1 MPENT
6 VKMMLAKMLTKIV
19 LPCHR
24 TWLIALGT
32 LIIGGCAVP
41 AHQPARLGL
50 KLAPSALGESISL
63 QQHLRVERNGS
74 VDELDAV
81 LEVDSRRLDLVGLA
95 LGQRVLTLHYD
106 GQKINVWRHPLFP
119 PEVRDEDILEDLQL
133 ILWPA
138 DAVRQ
143 ALPGG
148 WRIEENGARRT
159 LLIGEMPVTVI
170 NYSGEP
176 RWNGKIELSNLRY
189 QYRLIIQSVSNGP

>member
-1 MPENT
+1 VPENAA
-6 VKMMLAKMLTKIV
+6 KMMLSKIT
-19 LPCHR
+19 LPSNR
-24 TWLIALGT
+24 LQLIALGS
-32 LIIGGCAVP
+32 LIFGACAVP

-63 QQHLRVERNGS
+63 QQHLTVERNGR

-81 LEVDSRRLDLVGLA
+81 LEVDSRRLDLVGLV

-106 GQKINVWRHPLFP
+106 GQILNTWRHPLFP
-119 PEVRDEDILEDLQL
+119 LEVRDEDILEDLQL

-148 WRIEENGARRT
+148 WRIEEKDSRRT
-159 LLIGEMPVTVI
+159 ILIGQMPVTVI
-170 NYSGEP
+170 DYTGEP
-176 RWNGKIELSNLRY
+176 RWNGQIELSNVRY
-189 QYRLIIQSVSNGP
+189 QYRLIIQSVSNGS

>member
-1 MPENT
+1 VPENT
-6 VKMMLAKMLTKIV
+6 VKMMLAKITLRS
-19 LPCHR
+19 HR
-24 TWLIALGT
+24 IWLIALGS

-63 QQHLRVERNGS
+63 QQHLTVERNGS
-74 VDELDAV
+74 VDELEAV
-81 LEVDSRRLDLVGLA
+81 LEVDPRRLDLVGLA

-106 GQKINVWRHPLFP
+106 GQILNAWRHPLFP

-148 WRIEENGARRT
+148 WRIEEKDKRRI
-159 LLIGEMPVTVI
+159 LLSGQMPVTVI
-170 NYSGEP
+170 DYSGEP

-189 QYRLIIQSVSNGP
+189 QYRLIIQSVSNRP

>member
-1 MPENT
+1 
-6 VKMMLAKMLTKIV
+6 MLAKIT
-19 LPCHR
+19 LPGR
-24 TWLIALGT
+24 RIWWVALGS
-32 LIIGGCAVP
+32 LIFGACTVP

-50 KLAPSALGESISL
+50 KLAPAALGESISL
-63 QQHLRVERNGS
+63 QQHLTVERNGS

-81 LEVDSRRLDLVGLA
+81 LEVDPRRLDLVGLV
-95 LGQRVLTLHYD
+95 LNQRVLTLHYD
-106 GQKINVWRHPLFP
+106 GQILSVWRHPLFP
-119 PEVRDEDILEDLQL
+119 AAVRDEDILEDLQL

-143 ALPGG
+143 ALPYG
-148 WRIEENGARRT
+148 WRIEENGVHRT

-170 NYSGEP
+170 NYSGVP

>member
-1 MPENT
+1 VPENT
-6 VKMMLAKMLTKIV
+6 VKMMLAKVTLRS
-19 LPCHR
+19 HR
-24 TWLIALGT
+24 IWLIALGG

-41 AHQPARLGL
+41 AHQPVRLGL

-63 QQHLRVERNGS
+63 QQHLTVERNGK

-81 LEVDSRRLDLVGLA
+81 LEVDPRRLDLVGLA

-106 GQKINVWRHPLFP
+106 GQILNAWRHPLFP

-138 DAVRQ
+138 DAVRE

-148 WRIEENGARRT
+148 WRIEEKDKRRILLSGQT
-159 LLIGEMPVTVI
+159 LVTVI
-170 NYSGEP
+170 DYSGVP
-176 RWNGKIELSNLRY
+176 RWNGKIELSSLRY

>member
-1 MPENT
+1 VPENT
-6 VKMMLAKMLTKIV
+6 AKMMLAKITLRFDRV
-19 LPCHR
+19 Q
-24 TWLIALGT
+24 LIALGS
-32 LIIGGCAVP
+32 LLFGACAVQ

-63 QQHLRVERNGS
+63 QQHLTVERNGR

-81 LEVDSRRLDLVGLA
+81 LEVDSQRLDLVGLA

-106 GQKINVWRHPLFP
+106 GQILNTWRHPLFP
-119 PEVRDEDILEDLQL
+119 PELRDEDILEDLQL

-170 NYSGEP
+170 NYSGAS

>member
-6 VKMMLAKMLTKIV
+6 AKMMLAKIK
-19 LPCHR
+19 LPFNGFR
-24 TWLIALGT
+24 LIPLGT
-32 LIIGGCAVP
+32 LIFGGCAML

-63 QQHLRVERNGS
+63 QQHLTVERNGR

-81 LEVDSRRLDLVGLA
+81 LEVDPRRLDLVGLV

-106 GQKINVWRHPLFP
+106 GQILNAWRHPMFP
-119 PEVRDEDILEDLQL
+119 AAVRDEDILEDLQL

-148 WRIEENGARRT
+148 WSIEEKGLRRT
-159 LLIGEMPVTVI
+159 LLIGETPVTVI
-170 NYSGEP
+170 NYSGQR
-176 RWNGKIELSNLRY
+176 RWSGKVELSNLRY
-189 QYRLIIQSVSNGP
+189 QYQLIIQSVSNEP

>member
-1 MPENT
+1 MPET
-6 VKMMLAKMLTKIV
+6 TAKMMLTTIT

-24 TWLIALGT
+24 IWLITLGIVIFCT
-32 LIIGGCAVP
+32 CAVP

-63 QQHLRVERNGS
+63 QQHLTVERNGR

-81 LEVDSRRLDLVGLA
+81 LEVDPRRLDLVGLA

-106 GQKINVWRHPLFP
+106 GQILNAWRHPLFP

-138 DAVRQ
+138 NAVRQ

-148 WRIEENGARRT
+148 WRIEENGTRRT

-189 QYRLIIQSVSNGP
+189 QYRLIIQSVCNGP

>member
-1 MPENT
+1 
-6 VKMMLAKMLTKIV
+6 MLAKIT
-19 LPCHR
+19 LPFNR
-24 TWLIALGT
+24 FRLIALGT
-32 LIIGGCAVP
+32 LIFGGCAVP
-41 AHQPARLGL
+41 THQPGRLGL

-63 QQHLRVERNGS
+63 QQHLTVERNGR

-81 LEVDSRRLDLVGLA
+81 LEVDPRRLDLVALA

-106 GQKINVWRHPLFP
+106 GQMLNAWRHPMFP
-119 PEVRDEDILEDLQL
+119 AVVRDEDILEDLQL

-143 ALPGG
+143 ALPDG
-148 WRIEENGARRT
+148 WRIEERDLRRT

-170 NYSGEP
+170 NYSGQP
-176 RWNGKIELSNLRY
+176 RWSGKVELSNLYY

>member
-1 MPENT
+1 VSENT
-6 VKMMLAKMLTKIV
+6 VKIMLAKITS
-19 LPCHR
+19 PFHR

-32 LIIGGCAVP
+32 VIIGSCAVT

-63 QQHLRVERNGS
+63 QQHLTVERNGS

-81 LEVDSRRLDLVGLA
+81 LEVDPWRLDLVGLA

-106 GQKINVWRHPLFP
+106 GQRLNAWRHPLFP

-133 ILWPA
+133 VLWPA
-138 DAVRQ
+138 DAVSQ

-170 NYSGEP
+170 NYSSVP
-176 RWNGKIELSNLRY
+176 RWSGKIELSNLLY
-189 QYRLIIQSVSNGP
+189 QYRLIIQSVSNEP

>member
-1 MPENT
+1 ML
-6 VKMMLAKMLTKIV
+6 VKITLRS
-19 LPCHR
+19 HR
-24 TWLIALGT
+24 VWLIALGS

-41 AHQPARLGL
+41 AHQSGRLGL
-50 KLAPSALGESISL
+50 KLAPSALGESISV
-63 QQHLRVERNGS
+63 QQHLTVERNGR
-74 VDELDAV
+74 VDEIEAV
-81 LEVDSRRLDLVGLA
+81 LEVDPRRLDLVGLV

-106 GQKINVWRHPLFP
+106 GQILNAWRHPLFP

-148 WRIEENGARRT
+148 WRIEEKDKRRI
-159 LLIGEMPVTVI
+159 LLSEQTPVTVI

-189 QYRLIIQSVSNGP
+189 QYRLIIQSVSNRP

>member
-1 MPENT
+1 
-6 VKMMLAKMLTKIV
+6 MMLSKITLSFNRV
-19 LPCHR
+19 G
-24 TWLIALGT
+24 LIALGS
-32 LIIGGCAVP
+32 LIFGACAVP
-41 AHQPARLGL
+41 AHQPARLRL

-63 QQHLRVERNGS
+63 QQHLTVERNGK
-74 VDELDAV
+74 VDELEAV
-81 LEVDSRRLDLVGLA
+81 LEVDPWRLDLVGLA

-106 GQKINVWRHPLFP
+106 GQILNAWRHPLFP

-170 NYSGEP
+170 DYSGEP

-189 QYRLIIQSVSNGP
+189 QYRLIIQSVSTGP

>member
-1 MPENT
+1 VPENT
-6 VKMMLAKMLTKIV
+6 AKMMLSKITLSFNRV
-19 LPCHR
+19 G
-24 TWLIALGT
+24 LIALGS
-32 LIIGGCAVP
+32 LIFGACAVP
-41 AHQPARLGL
+41 AHQPARLRL

-63 QQHLRVERNGS
+63 QQHLTVERNGK

-81 LEVDSRRLDLVGLA
+81 LEVDPWRLDLVGLA

-106 GQKINVWRHPLFP
+106 GQILNAWRHPLFP

-170 NYSGEP
+170 DYSGEP

-189 QYRLIIQSVSNGP
+189 QYRLIIQSVSTGP

>member
-1 MPENT
+1 
-6 VKMMLAKMLTKIV
+6 MLAKMT
-19 LPCHR
+19 LPFHR
-24 TWLIALGT
+24 TWLIALGS
-32 LIIGGCAVP
+32 LIFAACTVSAY
-41 AHQPARLGL
+41 QPARLGL

-63 QQHLRVERNGS
+63 QQHLTVERNGR
-74 VDELDAV
+74 VDELEAV
-81 LEVDSRRLDLVGLA
+81 LEVDSQRLDLVGLV

-106 GQKINVWRHPLFP
+106 GQILHTWWHPLFP

-133 ILWPA
+133 ILWPV

-170 NYSGEP
+170 NYSGVP

-189 QYRLIIQSVSNGP
+189 RYRLIIQSVSNGS